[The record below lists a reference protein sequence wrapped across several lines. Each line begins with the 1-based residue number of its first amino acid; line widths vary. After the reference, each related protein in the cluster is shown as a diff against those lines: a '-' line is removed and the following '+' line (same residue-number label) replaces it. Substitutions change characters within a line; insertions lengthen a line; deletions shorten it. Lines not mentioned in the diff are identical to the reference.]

1 MGSRS
6 IRDVYLNGTVQGVGY
21 LGQLRVARRYRRDRK
36 AFMRG
41 LTQGYEFLRALHQDG
56 RARFHYSTI
65 IEDNLPARRLLTSG
79 LPGLPLYQEHARLHT
94 LAIQCRRKRAALAL
108 PDGLQLTRGEPS
120 QAKAIAACLQRN
132 GARYQLAPHWT
143 GQMLF
148 NPDDTPELT
157 PRDFFLA
164 MDGESI
170 VGCLAAWDQSSFKQT
185 VVRGY
190 SGRLARWRRIINI
203 GAKIAGQPTF
213 PPPNSPIRQCY
224 ASHLAID
231 DDNQWVFA
239 ALLRRLYNYVVD
251 QGHSYLMLGLC
262 DNHPFLESVMSTY
275 PHIDYKSLLYLI
287 AWDEDL
293 EVLSEVDERL
303 TGVEISML

>member
-1 MGSRS
+1 M
-6 IRDVYLNGTVQGVGY
+6 
-21 LGQLRVARRYRRDRK
+21 
-36 AFMRG
+36 
-41 LTQGYEFLRALHQDG
+41 
-56 RARFHYSTI
+56 
-65 IEDNLPARRLLTSG
+65 LL
-79 LPGLPLYQEHARLHT
+79 
-94 LAIQCRRKRAALAL
+94 
-108 PDGLQLTRGEPS
+108 
-120 QAKAIAACLQRN
+120 
-132 GARYQLAPHWT
+132 
-143 GQMLF
+143 

-170 VGCLAAWDQSSFKQT
+170 IGCLAVWDQGSFKQT

-190 SGRLARWRRIINI
+190 SGRTARWRRIINI
-203 GAKIAGQPTF
+203 GARIAGQPAL
-213 PPPNSPIRQCY
+213 PPVNSPIRHCY

-231 DDNQWVFA
+231 DDNPGIFA

-262 DNHPFLESVMSTY
+262 DHHPFLESVMSTY

-293 EVLSEVDERL
+293 EVLSEVDDRL
-303 TGVEISML
+303 TGVEISIL